1 LVTFAVPG
9 LPFGGVKESGVGY
22 YHGEMGL
29 RAFTNIKSIT
39 ENTGNNKKEF
49 YHYPTLEGSEE
60 GMAEALQ
67 FVYAQSTSK

>member
-1 LVTFAVPG
+1 
-9 LPFGGVKESGVGY
+9 
-22 YHGEMGL
+22 MGL

-67 FVYAQSTSK
+67 FMYAQSTSKKLKAFINVMPFMQKMQKHIKK